1 MGEIENVYIRT
12 LLKSIKMFRIL
23 LALLFVSF
31 SFAQQTDKVDFIKCD
46 ALVAPN
52 HSEKSISGTI
62 TYEFKVKK
70 AIDTIKIDAINMEFS
85 EVAINGKSVK
95 FKNSGKTLDL
105 FEGFK
110 KGKNK
115 LTFSYSAQ
123 PKQTLYFT
131 GEGEHLQIWTQGQGK
146 YTSHWLPSFDDVNEK
161 VIFNISINWIKNFY
175 AVSNGIISISKD
187 KFNNYKL
194 PYPHNKNKRFS
205 YQMQKPM
212 SSYLVMLAIGNFE
225 KQTATT
231 KSGTPLE
238 FYVDKIDVSK
248 FEPTYRYSKEM
259 FNYLEKEIGVKYPWG
274 IYRQVPVRDFLY
286 AGMENTTS
294 TIFAQDFVVDSI
306 GFNDRNYVNVNAHEL
321 AHQWFGDLIT
331 AQSGKHHWLQ
341 EGFATYYALL
351 AERHLFGDDYFYKE
365 LNDYAEQ
372 LNRASKTDTI
382 PVMNEKASSLS
393 FYKKGAW
400 ALHVMREDIGAKNFQ
415 KAVKKYLK
423 KYKYKNVNTDD
434 FLKIVKQVSGY
445 DVERFKQDWLLTNQF
460 HYEIARYYLFKNE
473 KFEKNYDVISFLQG
487 YSDDETFRLSFSKII
502 ELLNSDNFDFVKS
515 KLVHFSKRMPWQERK
530 VILETA
536 LATNNI
542 LVRKA
547 VAESTPIIPEVF
559 KSQYETL
566 LEDNSYQTKEI
577 ALINLWK
584 NFPDERLHYLEQTKE
599 IVGNNDKSFRLTWLA
614 LAMNTENQSEQ
625 VKATSYNQL
634 LDFASENYESSVRQ
648 NALELLLQLNPNDE
662 KVIEL
667 LFKATVH
674 HKWQFTKFGRDNV
687 RLLLKK
693 PEYRTKVE
701 KLASTSEGTM
711 KELYL
716 KFLNEN

>member
-1 MGEIENVYIRT
+1 
-12 LLKSIKMFRIL
+12 MFRIL
-23 LALLFVSF
+23 FSLLLVSF

-52 HSEKSISGTI
+52 HAEKSISGTI

-70 AIDTIKIDAINMEFS
+70 TIDTIKIDAINMEFS
-85 EVAINGKSVK
+85 EVSINGKLVK
-95 FKNSGKTLDL
+95 FKNSGKTLNL

-110 KGKNK
+110 KGQNK
-115 LTFSYSAQ
+115 ITFNYSAK

-131 GEGEHLQIWTQGQGK
+131 GQDENLQIWTQGQGR

-161 VIFNISINWIKNFY
+161 VIFNLSVDFNPLY
-175 AVSNGIISISKD
+175 EVLSNGKKTHSFSFGK
-187 KFNNYKL
+187 
-194 PYPHNKNKRFS
+194 HNLTTFFS
-205 YQMQKPM
+205 MQKPM
-212 SSYLVMLAIGNFE
+212 SSYLVMLAIGNFA
-225 KQTATT
+225 KQTKTT
-231 KSGTPLE
+231 KSGTALE
-238 FYVDKIDVSK
+238 FYLDKKDVSK

-259 FNYLEKEIGVKYPWG
+259 FDYLEQEIGVKYPWG

-351 AERHLFGDDYFYKE
+351 AERHLFGDDYFYEE

-372 LNRASKTDTI
+372 LKRASKTDTI

-423 KYKYKNVNTDD
+423 KYQYKNVNTDD

-445 DVERFKQDWLLTNQF
+445 DVENFKKVWLEKPGF
-460 HYEIARYYLFKNE
+460 EMEIAQKYLSKN
-473 KFEKNYDVISFLQG
+473 KFIQDYFALK
-487 YSDDETFRLSFSKII
+487 
-502 ELLNSDNFDFVKS
+502 KS
-515 KLVHFSKRMPWQERK
+515 KKSLAELTENLKSYAYYPIKQYIVYQTRNIPFEERK

-536 LATNNI
+536 LATNDI
-542 LVRKA
+542 LVRRA
-547 VAESTPIIPEVF
+547 VAESTPVIPEAF
-559 KSQYETL
+559 RLQYETL

-577 ALINLWK
+577 ALTNLWK
-584 NFPDERLHYLEQTKE
+584 NFPDERLRYLEQTKE

-614 LAMNTENQSEQ
+614 LAMNTENLSEQ

-634 LDFASENYESSVRQ
+634 LDFASENHESSVRQ

-693 PEYRTKVE
+693 PEYRTIVE
-701 KLASTSEGTM
+701 KLVSTSDETM

-716 KFLNEN
+716 KFLNEK

>member
-1 MGEIENVYIRT
+1 
-12 LLKSIKMFRIL
+12 MFRIL
-23 LALLFVSF
+23 LALFFINVSF
-31 SFAQQTDKVDFIKCD
+31 GQQIDKVDFIKCD
-46 ALVAPN
+46 ASVIPN
-52 HSEKSISGTI
+52 ASEKSISGTVV
-62 TYEFKVKK
+62 YEFKVKK
-70 AIDTIKIDAINMEFS
+70 AIDTIKIDAKSMEFS
-85 EVAINGKSVK
+85 RVMINGKSVK

-115 LTFSYSAQ
+115 LTFSYSAK

-131 GEGEHLQIWTQGQGK
+131 GEGENLQIWTQGQGR

-161 VIFNISINWIKNFY
+161 VIFNILISDVNPYLKVI
-175 AVSNGIISISKD
+175 SNG
-187 KFNNYKL
+187 L
-194 PYPHNKNKRFS
+194 LKRKPEVMYMDYDTFE
-205 YQMQKPM
+205 MQKPM

-225 KQTATT
+225 KQTKTT
-231 KSGTPLE
+231 KSRTPLE
-238 FYVDKIDVSK
+238 FYLDKNDVSK

-259 FNYLEKEIGVKYPWG
+259 FDYLEQEIGVKYPWG

-294 TIFAQDFVVDSI
+294 TIFSQDFVVDEI

-351 AERHLFGDDYFYKE
+351 AERHLFGDDYFYEE

-372 LNRASKTDTI
+372 LKRASKTDTI
-382 PVMNEKASSLS
+382 PVMDEKASSLS

-423 KYKYKNVNTDD
+423 KYQYKNVNTDD

-445 DVERFKQDWLLTNQF
+445 DVENFKKVWLEKAGF
-460 HYEIARYYLFKNE
+460 DMEIAQKYLSKN
-473 KFEKNYDVISFLQG
+473 KFIQDYFALK
-487 YSDDETFRLSFSKII
+487 
-502 ELLNSDNFDFVKS
+502 KS
-515 KLVHFSKRMPWQERK
+515 KKSLVELTEILKSDAYYPIKQYIVYQTRNLPFEERK

-542 LVRKA
+542 MVRRA
-547 VAESTPIIPEVF
+547 VAESTPVIPKAF
-559 KSQYETL
+559 QSQYENL
-566 LEDNSYQTKEI
+566 LEDNSYFTKEI
-577 ALINLWK
+577 ALMHLCES
-584 NFPDERLHYLEQTKE
+584 FPENRLRYLEQTKNIE
-599 IVGNNDKSFRLTWLA
+599 GNNDKSFRLTWLA
-614 LAMNTENQSEQ
+614 LAMNTDSLSEEI
-625 VKATSYNQL
+625 KANSYQQL
-634 LDFASENYESSVRQ
+634 LDFASEKYESSVRQ

-667 LFKATVH
+667 LFKTTVH

-687 RLLLKK
+687 RSLLKK
-693 PEYRTKVE
+693 SGVSHSSGTNGYHLRCQYERIVPEISK
-701 KLASTSEGTM
+701 
-711 KELYL
+711 
-716 KFLNEN
+716 

>member
-1 MGEIENVYIRT
+1 
-12 LLKSIKMFRIL
+12 MFRIL
-23 LALLFVSF
+23 LALFFINV
-31 SFAQQTDKVDFIKCD
+31 SFAQQTDKVDFIKCY
-46 ALVAPN
+46 AYLSPN
-52 HSEKSISGTI
+52 ASEKSIFGKV

-70 AIDTIKIDAINMEFS
+70 AIDTIKIDAKNMEFS
-85 EVAINGKSVK
+85 EVIINGKSVK

-115 LTFSYSAQ
+115 LTFRYSAK

-131 GEGEHLQIWTQGQGK
+131 GDFSNGTGQIWTQGQGR

-161 VIFNISINWIKNFY
+161 VIFNISIAFKENFEFF
-175 AVSNGIISISKD
+175 SNGNFKSSILTETANLKY
-187 KFNNYKL
+187 F
-194 PYPHNKNKRFS
+194 
-205 YQMQKPM
+205 QMQKPM

-225 KQTATT
+225 KQTTNT
-231 KSGTPLE
+231 KSGSPLE
-238 FYVDKIDVSK
+238 FYLDKKDVSK
-248 FEPTYRYSKEM
+248 FEPTFRYSKEM
-259 FNYLEKEIGVKYPWG
+259 FDYLEQEIGVKYPWG

-306 GFNDRNYVNVNAHEL
+306 GFYDRNYINVNAHEL

-351 AERHLFGDDYFYKE
+351 AERHIFGDDYFYDE

-382 PVMNEKASSLS
+382 PVMNEKASTLS

-423 KYKYKNVNTDD
+423 KYQYKNVNTDD

-445 DVERFKQDWLLTNQF
+445 DVENFKKVWLEKAGF
-460 HYEIARYYLFKNE
+460 EMEIAQKYLTKN
-473 KFEKNYDVISFLQG
+473 KFIQDYFALK
-487 YSDDETFRLSFSKII
+487 
-502 ELLNSDNFDFVKS
+502 KS
-515 KLVHFSKRMPWQERK
+515 KKSLGELTDILKSEAYHPIKQYIVYQTRNVPFEERK

-536 LATNNI
+536 LATNDI
-542 LVRKA
+542 LVRRA
-547 VAESTPIIPEVF
+547 VAESTPVIPEAF

-566 LEDNSYQTKEI
+566 LNDNSYQTKEI
-577 ALINLWK
+577 ALTNLWK
-584 NFPDERLHYLEQTKE
+584 NFPDDRLRYLEQTKA

-614 LAMNTENQSEQ
+614 LAMNTENLPEQ

-667 LFKATVH
+667 LFKATLH
-674 HKWQFTKFGRDNV
+674 HKWQFTKFGRDNIR
-687 RLLLKK
+687 RLLKNQ
-693 PEYRTKVE
+693 EYRLIVE
-701 KLASTSEGTM
+701 KLATASNDSI

-716 KFLNEN
+716 KFLNEK

>member
-1 MGEIENVYIRT
+1 M
-12 LLKSIKMFRIL
+12 MFRIL
-23 LALLFVSF
+23 LVLFF
-31 SFAQQTDKVDFIKCD
+31 INLSFAQQIDKVDFIKCD
-46 ALVAPN
+46 ASVSPN
-52 HSEKSISGTI
+52 HAEKSIYGDVV
-62 TYEFKVKK
+62 YEFKIKK
-70 AIDTIKIDAINMEFS
+70 AIDTIKIDAKSMEFS
-85 EVAINGKSVK
+85 RVMINGKSVK

-115 LTFSYSAQ
+115 LSFSYSAK

-131 GEGEHLQIWTQGQGK
+131 GEGENLQIWTQGQGR

-161 VIFNISINWIKNFY
+161 VIFNLNVSFDPNLTVI
-175 AVSNGIISISKD
+175 SNGIHQSTVVYPPLSSQ
-187 KFNNYKL
+187 NNIWNFRMK
-194 PYPHNKNKRFS
+194 
-205 YQMQKPM
+205 KPM
-212 SSYLVMLAIGNFE
+212 SSYLVMLAIGNFA
-225 KQTATT
+225 KQTSTT

-238 FYVDKIDVSK
+238 FYLDKNDISK
-248 FEPTYRYSKEM
+248 FEPTYRYSKEL
-259 FNYLEKEIGVKYPWG
+259 FDYLEQEIGVKYPWG

-294 TIFAQDFVVDSI
+294 TIFAQDFVVDEI

-351 AERHLFGDDYFYKE
+351 AERHLFGDDYFYEE

-372 LNRASKTDTI
+372 FKRASKTDTI

-415 KAVKKYLK
+415 KAVVKYLK
-423 KYKYKNVNTDD
+423 KYQYKNVNTDD
-434 FLKIVKQVSGY
+434 FLKIVKEVSGY
-445 DVERFKQDWLLTNQF
+445 DVENFKKVWLEKSGF
-460 HYEIARYYLFKNE
+460 EMEIAQKYLSKN
-473 KFEKNYDVISFLQG
+473 KFIQDYFALK
-487 YSDDETFRLSFSKII
+487 
-502 ELLNSDNFDFVKS
+502 KS
-515 KLVHFSKRMPWQERK
+515 KKSLAELTEILKSEAYYPIKQYIVYQTRNIPFEERK

-536 LATNNI
+536 LATNDI
-542 LVRKA
+542 LVRRA
-547 VAESTPIIPEVF
+547 VAESTPVVPEAF

-566 LEDNSYQTKEI
+566 LKDNSYQTKEI
-577 ALINLWK
+577 ALTNLWK
-584 NFPDERLHYLEQTKE
+584 NFPDERLRYLEQTKE

-614 LAMNTENQSEQ
+614 LAMNTENLPEQ

-693 PEYRTKVE
+693 PEYRILVE
-701 KLASTSEGTM
+701 KLASTSDEIM
-711 KELYL
+711 KELYW
-716 KFLNEN
+716 KFLNEK

>member
-1 MGEIENVYIRT
+1 
-12 LLKSIKMFRIL
+12 MFRIL
-23 LALLFVSF
+23 LALFFINV
-31 SFAQQTDKVDFIKCD
+31 SFAQQTDKVDFIKCN

-85 EVAINGKSVK
+85 EVTINGKSVN

-115 LTFSYSAQ
+115 LTFSYSAK

-131 GEGEHLQIWTQGQGK
+131 GKGEHLQIWTQGQGR

-161 VIFNISINWIKNFY
+161 VVFNLSVKFQNGYKII
-175 AVSNGIISISKD
+175 SNGV
-187 KFNNYKL
+187 F
-194 PYPHNKNKRFS
+194 KNVNHKRNGYENGFS
-205 YQMQKPM
+205 TYNYQMGKPM
-212 SSYLVMLAIGNFE
+212 SSYLVMLAIGNFA
-225 KQTATT
+225 KQTTTT

-238 FYVDKIDVSK
+238 FYLDKNDVSK

-259 FNYLEKEIGVKYPWG
+259 FDYLEQEIGVKYPWG

-351 AERHLFGDDYFYKE
+351 AERHLFGDDYFYEE

-372 LNRASKTDTI
+372 LKRASKTDTI

-400 ALHVMREDIGAKNFQ
+400 ALHVMREDIGAKDFQ

-423 KYKYKNVNTDD
+423 KYQYKNVNTDD
-434 FLKIVKQVSGY
+434 FLKIVKEVSGY
-445 DVERFKQDWLLTNQF
+445 DVENFKKVWLEKPGF
-460 HYEIARYYLFKNE
+460 EMEIAQKYLSKN
-473 KFEKNYDVISFLQG
+473 KFIQDYFALK
-487 YSDDETFRLSFSKII
+487 
-502 ELLNSDNFDFVKS
+502 KS
-515 KLVHFSKRMPWQERK
+515 KKSLAELTEILKSDAYYPIKQYIVYQTRNVPFEERK

-536 LATNNI
+536 LATNDI
-542 LVRKA
+542 LVRRA
-547 VAESTPIIPEVF
+547 VAESTPVIPEAF
-559 KSQYETL
+559 KLQYETL
-566 LEDNSYQTKEI
+566 LKDNSYQTKEI
-577 ALINLWK
+577 ALTNLWK
-584 NFPDERLHYLEQTKE
+584 NFPEDRLRYLEQTKE

-625 VKATSYNQL
+625 VKDTSYNQL

-687 RLLLKK
+687 RSLLKK
-693 PEYRTKVE
+693 QEYRTIVE
-701 KLASTSEGTM
+701 KLATASNDSI

-716 KFLNEN
+716 KFLNEK

>member
-1 MGEIENVYIRT
+1 MREIENVYIRT

-23 LALLFVSF
+23 FPLLIVSF
-31 SFAQQTDKVDFIKCD
+31 SFAQQTDKVDFINCD
-46 ALVAPN
+46 AYLSPN
-52 HSEKSISGTI
+52 ASEKSIFGKV

-70 AIDTIKIDAINMEFS
+70 AIDTIKIDAKNMEFS
-85 EVAINGKSVK
+85 EVIINGKVVK

-115 LTFSYSAQ
+115 ITFSYSAK

-131 GEGEHLQIWTQGQGK
+131 GQDENLQIWTQGQGR

-161 VIFNISINWIKNFY
+161 VIFNISVEFDFDIFGENSII
-175 AVSNGIISISKD
+175 SNGNLDYFEI
-187 KFNNYKL
+187 
-194 PYPHNKNKRFS
+194 YPPLSAFPDVWS
-205 YQMQKPM
+205 FQMQKPM

-225 KQTATT
+225 KQTTTT

-238 FYVDKIDVSK
+238 FYLDKNDVSK

-259 FNYLEKEIGVKYPWG
+259 FDYLEQEIGVKYPWE

-294 TIFAQDFVVDSI
+294 TIFSQDFVVDSI

-351 AERHLFGDDYFYKE
+351 AERHLFGDDYFYEE

-372 LNRASKTDTI
+372 LKRASKTDTI

-423 KYKYKNVNTDD
+423 KYQYKNVNTDD
-434 FLKIVKQVSGY
+434 FLKIVKDVSGY
-445 DVERFKQDWLLTNQF
+445 DVENFKRVWLEKPGF
-460 HYEIARYYLFKNE
+460 EMEIAQKYLSKN
-473 KFEKNYDVISFLQG
+473 KFIQDYFAL
-487 YSDDETFRLSFSKII
+487 R
-502 ELLNSDNFDFVKS
+502 KS
-515 KLVHFSKRMPWQERK
+515 KKSLSELTEILKSNAYYPIKQYILYQTRNIPFEERK

-536 LATNNI
+536 LATNDI
-542 LVRKA
+542 LVRRA
-547 VAESTPIIPEVF
+547 VVESTPVIPEAF

-566 LEDNSYQTKEI
+566 LNDNSYQTKEI
-577 ALINLWK
+577 ALVNLCT
-584 NFPDERLHYLEQTKE
+584 NFPEDREKYLFQTRYLK
-599 IVGNNDKSFRLTWLA
+599 GNNDKSFRITWLK
-614 LAMNTENQSEQ
+614 LAYETPELETQRIDFYLE
-625 VKATSYNQL
+625 L
-634 LDFASENYESSVRQ
+634 LHYASAQYESSIRQ
-648 NALELLLQLNPNDE
+648 NALEILLSIDFMNK
-662 KVIEL
+662 KVITQ
-667 LFKATVH
+667 LFLATNH
-674 HKWQFTKFGRDNV
+674 HKWQFTLFARTKIRE
-687 RLLLKK
+687 LLKNT
-693 PEYRTKVE
+693 EYRKTVE
-701 KLASTSEGTM
+701 TLSETSDESM
-711 KELYL
+711 KALYL
-716 KFLNEN
+716 KFLNE

>member
-1 MGEIENVYIRT
+1 MREIENVYIRT
-12 LLKSIKMFRIL
+12 IIKSIKMFRIL
-23 LALLFVSF
+23 LALFLINV

-52 HSEKSISGTI
+52 HSEKSISGTV

-85 EVAINGKSVK
+85 EVAINGKSVN
-95 FKNSGKTLDL
+95 FQNSGKTLDL

-115 LTFSYSAQ
+115 LSFSYSAK

-131 GEGEHLQIWTQGQGK
+131 GEGENLQIWTQGQGR

-161 VIFNISINWIKNFY
+161 VNFNLSVEFNKKYKVI
-175 AVSNGIISISKD
+175 SNGILK
-187 KFNNYKL
+187 NPLYKST
-194 PYPHNKNKRFS
+194 HNRIWN

-212 SSYLVMLAIGNFE
+212 SSYLVMLAIGNFA
-225 KQTATT
+225 KQTTNT
-231 KSGTPLE
+231 KSGTSLE
-238 FYVDKIDVSK
+238 FYLDKNDVSK

-259 FNYLEKEIGVKYPWG
+259 FDYLEQEIGVKYPWG

-294 TIFAQDFVVDSI
+294 TIFAQDFVVDEI

-351 AERHLFGDDYFYKE
+351 AERHIFGDDYFYEE

-372 LNRASKTDTI
+372 LKRASKTDTI

-423 KYKYKNVNTDD
+423 KYQYKNVNTDD
-434 FLKIVKQVSGY
+434 FLKIVKDVSGY
-445 DVERFKQDWLLTNQF
+445 DVENFKKVWLEKSGFET
-460 HYEIARYYLFKNE
+460 EIAQKYLSKN
-473 KFEKNYDVISFLQG
+473 KFIQDYFALK
-487 YSDDETFRLSFSKII
+487 
-502 ELLNSDNFDFVKS
+502 KS
-515 KLVHFSKRMPWQERK
+515 KKSLSELTEILKSDAYYPIKQYIVYQTRNVPFDERK

-536 LATNNI
+536 LATHNI
-542 LVRKA
+542 SVRRA
-547 VAESTPIIPEVF
+547 VAESTPIIPEAF
-559 KSQYETL
+559 KKQYETL
-566 LEDNSYQTKEI
+566 LNDNSYQTKEI
-577 ALINLWK
+577 ALVNLCES
-584 NFPDERLHYLEQTKE
+584 FPEEVEKYLEQTKGIE
-599 IVGNNDKSFRLTWLA
+599 GNNDKSLKLTWLK
-614 LAMNTENQSEQ
+614 LKILKGQNSRFDQENIIDE
-625 VKATSYNQL
+625 L
-634 LDFASENYESSVRQ
+634 LKYASVDFESSIRQ
-648 NALELLLQLNPNDE
+648 NALETLLGVNYENP
-662 KVIEL
+662 KVIEA
-667 LFKATVH
+667 LFLATNH

-693 PEYRTKVE
+693 PEYRTIVE
-701 KLASTSEGTM
+701 KVASTSDAKM

-716 KFLNEN
+716 KFLNEK